1 MGALP
6 FGTFAT
12 TMIRTNLFRV
22 VPRQLTKSV
31 PTLKVKLIHDSK
43 KYVIARG
50 QFDLKKDVSCIFV
63 NWVGK
68 TLLNMYMSPEILQFR
83 QLCN

>member
-1 MGALP
+1 MVFVGFKKP
-6 FGTFAT
+6 WSFHFWP
-12 TMIRTNLFRV
+12 TNLLAAFSAHSRLLWPYPLHHPGIV
-22 VPRQLTKSV
+22 
-31 PTLKVKLIHDSK
+31 
-43 KYVIARG
+43 YYRG